1 MDFMGKTRPRRLLLI
16 VLAALAGCAKPEP
29 AKPKL
34 PAPLA
39 KVLGPSG
46 RVNAAGEA
54 PMWSAQVRP
63 GLIRIG
69 LDSATPLTAGISAF
83 SQTPR
88 AASWSGTT
96 ADKVRLRVVVEA
108 RPCRDGETN
117 LVYPL
122 SAKAEV
128 GAQTVYGCAAAPGG
142 GLGPRD

>member
-1 MDFMGKTRPRRLLLI
+1 LLTA
-16 VLAALAGCAKPEP
+16 LAALAGCAKPKP
-29 AKPKL
+29 APARL
-34 PAPLA
+34 PALLV

-69 LDSATPLTAGISAF
+69 LDDATPLTAGISAF
-83 SQTPR
+83 SENGR

-96 ADKVRLRVVVEA
+96 AGKVRLRVVVEA
-108 RPCRDGETN
+108 RACRDADTN
-117 LVYPL
+117 LAYPL
-122 SAKAEV
+122 SARAEV
-128 GAQTVYGCAAAPGG
+128 AGRAIFGCAAAPGK